1 MVPTKIKGLI
11 LAMAIGASFAAA
23 TAAIPGASAQTATA
37 TVQAAVSEEEA
48 TAIARE
54 AYIYAYPLVLMEMTR
69 RFSTNVA
76 DAHRFGRAP
85 MNQFASVPAFPDDK
99 FKAVVRPN
107 ADTLYSILWFDV
119 SKEPMLVRVPDSGGR
134 YYLMPTLDMWTD
146 VFDSA
151 GKRTTGTGEQL
162 IAIAAPGW
170 QGKLPANATLI
181 HSPTAIGWMVG
192 RTQTN
197 GKPDYDAVHQ
207 FQAGFTATP
216 LSQWGKPY
224 QPPSATINPDW
235 DTATPPVVQ
244 VEKLSPAAYF
254 SLFAE
259 LTKLN
264 PPHANDYSVLS
275 RMRRLGIEP
284 GKPFAFDKASP
295 EVQRALTEGA
305 DAALKEIKTRFR
317 AIGVA
322 NAGWRTN
329 LTAIGT
335 YGTDYLSRAAVAYAG
350 LGANTVEDAVYPTA
364 VTDADGKPFSSD
376 NAYVLHFNKDQIPPA
391 RAFWSLTMYNEE
403 QFFAANPENR
413 FAIGDRDALKYNPD
427 GSLDIYVQRES
438 PGKDKESNWLPA
450 PASGPFTMNLRL
462 YWPKREVLVGNW
474 SPPGV
479 KRVQ

>member
-1 MVPTKIKGLI
+1 MVSTKIKGLI
-11 LAMAIGASFAAA
+11 LAAAFGASIAAA
-23 TAAIPGASAQTATA
+23 TAAVPGASAQTTMATA
-37 TVQAAVSEEEA
+37 QAPVSEEEA

-76 DAHRFGRAP
+76 DTHRFGRAP

-134 YYLMPTLDMWTD
+134 YYLMPMLDMWTD
-146 VFDSA
+146 VFDST
-151 GKRTTGTGEQL
+151 GKRTTGTGEQVL
-162 IAIAAPGW
+162 AIAAPGW
-170 QGKLPANATLI
+170 QGKLPANVTLV
-181 HSPTAIGWMVG
+181 HSPTAIGWMIG

-207 FQAGFTATP
+207 FQAGVTATP

-224 QPPSATINPDW
+224 QAPAGKINPDW
-235 DTATPPVVQ
+235 DTTTPPVVQ
-244 VEKLSPAAYF
+244 VEKLDPAAYF
-254 SLFAE
+254 ALFTE

-264 PPHANDYSVLS
+264 PPHANDNAILS
-275 RMRRLGIEP
+275 RMRRVGIEP
-284 GKPFAFDKASP
+284 GKRFSFDKATP
-295 EVQRALTEGA
+295 EVQRALTEGS
-305 DAALKEIKTRFR
+305 AAAQKEISTRFR
-317 AIGVA
+317 RVGVA

-335 YGTDYLSRAAVAYAG
+335 YGTDYLGRAAVAYAG
-350 LGANTVEDAVYPTA
+350 LGANTIEDAVYPTA
-364 VTDADGKPFSSD
+364 VTDAEGQPFSSD
-376 NAYVLHFNKDQIPPA
+376 KAYVLHFAKDQIPPV

-403 QFFAANPENR
+403 QFFAANPLNR
-413 FAIGDRDALKYNPD
+413 YAIGDRDALKYNPD
-427 GSLDIYVQRES
+427 GSLDIYIQRES

-450 PASGPFTMNLRL
+450 PASGTFTMNLRL
-462 YWPKREVLVGNW
+462 YWPKQEVLVGSW

-479 KRVQ
+479 KRTE

>member
-1 MVPTKIKGLI
+1 MVSTKIKGLI
-11 LAMAIGASFAAA
+11 LAAAFGASIAAA
-23 TAAIPGASAQTATA
+23 TAAVPGASAQTTMA
-37 TVQAAVSEEEA
+37 TVQAPVSEEEA

-76 DAHRFGRAP
+76 DTQRFGRAP

-134 YYLMPTLDMWTD
+134 YYLMPMLDMWTD
-146 VFDSA
+146 VFDST
-151 GKRTTGTGEQL
+151 GKRTTGTGEQVL
-162 IAIAAPGW
+162 AIAAPGW
-170 QGKLPANATLI
+170 QGKLPANVTLV
-181 HSPTAIGWMVG
+181 HSPTAIGWMIG

-207 FQAGFTATP
+207 FQAGVTATP

-224 QPPSATINPDW
+224 QAPAGKINPDW
-235 DTATPPVVQ
+235 DTTTPPVVQ
-244 VEKLSPAAYF
+244 VEKLDPAAYF
-254 SLFAE
+254 ALFTE

-264 PPHANDYSVLS
+264 PPHANDNAILS
-275 RMRRLGIEP
+275 RMRRVGIEP
-284 GKPFAFDKASP
+284 GKRFSFDKATP
-295 EVQRALTEGA
+295 EVQRALTEGS
-305 DAALKEIKTRFR
+305 AAAQKEISARFR
-317 AIGVA
+317 QVGVA

-335 YGTDYLSRAAVAYAG
+335 YGTDYLGRAAVAYAG
-350 LGANTVEDAVYPTA
+350 LGANTIEDAVYPTA
-364 VTDADGKPFSSD
+364 VTDAEGQPFSSD
-376 NAYVLHFNKDQIPPA
+376 KAYVLHFAKDQIPPV

-403 QFFAANPENR
+403 QFFAANPLNR
-413 FAIGDRDALKYNPD
+413 YAIGDRDALNYNPD
-427 GSLDIYVQRES
+427 GSLDIYIQRES

-450 PASGPFTMNLRL
+450 PASGAFTMNLRL
-462 YWPKREVLVGNW
+462 YWPKQEVLVGSW

-479 KRVQ
+479 KRTQ

>member
-1 MVPTKIKGLI
+1 MFSKRIGRLTLVAAFSTVFAASNATIPD
-11 LAMAIGASFAAA
+11 AMAQTTAAA
-23 TAAIPGASAQTATA
+23 QV
-37 TVQAAVSEEEA
+37 TVSQQEA
-48 TAIARE
+48 TEIARE

-69 RFSTNVA
+69 RFSTNVP
-76 DAHRFGRAP
+76 DTRRFTKAP
-85 MNQFASVPAFPDDK
+85 MNQFANVPAFPDDK
-99 FKAVVRPN
+99 FRAVVRPN
-107 ADTLYSILWFDV
+107 ADTLYSIVWFDV
-119 SKEPMLVRVPDSGGR
+119 SKEPLLVRVPDSGGR

-162 IAIAAPGW
+162 LAIAAPGW

-181 HSPTAIGWMVG
+181 HSPTSIGWMIG

-224 QPPSATINPDW
+224 QPPAGKINPDW
-235 DTATPPVVQ
+235 DITTPPVTQ
-244 VEKLSPAAYF
+244 VEKLDPAAYF
-254 SLFAE
+254 SLFTE
-259 LTKLN
+259 LTKRN
-264 PPHANDYSVLS
+264 PPHASDYSVLS

-284 GKPFAFDKASP
+284 GKPFVFDTASP
-295 EVQRALTEGA
+295 EVQRALTEGSA
-305 DAALKEIKTRFR
+305 VALKEIKARFR
-317 AIGVA
+317 EIGVA

-335 YGTDYLSRAAVAYAG
+335 YGTDYLGRAAVAYAG

-364 VTDADGKPFSSD
+364 VTDADGQPFSSD
-376 NAYVLHFNKDQIPPA
+376 KAYVLHFAKDQIPPV
-391 RAFWSLTMYNEE
+391 RAFWSLTMYNQA
-403 QFFAANPENR
+403 QFFAANTENR
-413 FAIGDRDALKYNPD
+413 YAIGDRDALQYNPD
-427 GSLDIYVQRES
+427 GSLDIYIQRES

-462 YWPKREVLVGNW
+462 YWPKREVLVGSW

>member
-1 MVPTKIKGLI
+1 MVSTQIKRAI
-11 LAMAIGASFAAA
+11 LALTLGLLLA
-23 TAAIPGASAQTATA
+23 PGTA
-37 TVQAAVSEEEA
+37 TVQQAFAASAPAAQAAVSQEEA
-48 TAIARE
+48 VEIARE

-76 DAHRFGRAP
+76 DTRRFGKAP

-119 SKEPMLVRVPDSGGR
+119 SKEPVIVRIPDSGGR

-146 VFDSA
+146 VFDSS

-162 IAIAAPGW
+162 LVIAAPGW

-181 HSPTAIGWMVG
+181 HSPTAIGWMIG

-197 GKPDYDAVHQ
+197 GKPDYNAVHQ

-224 QPPSATINPDW
+224 QPPVGKINPDW
-235 DTATPPVVQ
+235 DISTPPVVQ
-244 VEKLSPAAYF
+244 VEKLDPATYF
-254 SLFAE
+254 ALFTE

-264 PPHANDYSVLS
+264 PPHANDYAILN
-275 RMRRLGIEP
+275 RMQRLGIEP
-284 GKPFAFDKASP
+284 GKPFTFGSATP
-295 EVQRALTEGA
+295 EVQQALTEGSA
-305 DAALKEIKTRFR
+305 IAQKEIKVRFR
-317 AIGVA
+317 EIGVS
-322 NAGWRTN
+322 NGGWRTN

-335 YGTDYLSRAAVAYAG
+335 YGTDYLGRAAVAFAG

-364 VTDADGKPFSSD
+364 VVDADGQPFSSD
-376 NAYVLHFNKDQIPPA
+376 KAYVLHFDKDQIPPV

-403 QFFAANPENR
+403 QFFAANSQNR
-413 FAIGDRDALKYNPD
+413 YAIGDRDPLKYNPD
-427 GSLDIYVQRES
+427 GSLDIYIQRQS
-438 PGKDKESNWLPA
+438 PGADKESNWLPA
-450 PASGPFTMNLRL
+450 PANGAFTMNLRL
-462 YWPKREVLVGNW
+462 YWPKREVLLGKWV
-474 SPPGV
+474 PPAV
-479 KRVQ
+479 KRVD

>member
-1 MVPTKIKGLI
+1 MVSTKIKGLI
-11 LAMAIGASFAAA
+11 LAAAFGASIAAA
-23 TAAIPGASAQTATA
+23 TAAVPGASAQTTMA
-37 TVQAAVSEEEA
+37 TVQAPVSEEEA

-76 DAHRFGRAP
+76 DTHRFGRAP

-134 YYLMPTLDMWTD
+134 YYLMPMLDMWTD
-146 VFDSA
+146 VFDST
-151 GKRTTGTGEQL
+151 GKRTTGTGEQVL
-162 IAIAAPGW
+162 AIAAPGW
-170 QGKLPANATLI
+170 QGKLPANVTLV
-181 HSPTAIGWMVG
+181 HSPTAIGWMIG

-207 FQAGFTATP
+207 FQAGVTATP

-224 QPPSATINPDW
+224 QAPAGKINPDW
-235 DTATPPVVQ
+235 DTTTPPVVQ
-244 VEKLSPAAYF
+244 VEKLDPAAYF
-254 SLFAE
+254 ALFTE

-264 PPHANDYSVLS
+264 PPHANDNAILS
-275 RMRRLGIEP
+275 RMRRVGIEP
-284 GKPFAFDKASP
+284 GKRFSFDKATP
-295 EVQRALTEGA
+295 EVQRALTEGS
-305 DAALKEIKTRFR
+305 AAAQKEISTRFR
-317 AIGVA
+317 RVGVA

-335 YGTDYLSRAAVAYAG
+335 YGTDYLGRAAVAYAG
-350 LGANTVEDAVYPTA
+350 LGANTIEDAVYPTA
-364 VTDADGKPFSSD
+364 VTDAEGQPFSSD
-376 NAYVLHFNKDQIPPA
+376 KSYVLHFAKDRIPPV

-403 QFFAANPENR
+403 QFFAANPLNR
-413 FAIGDRDALKYNPD
+413 YAIGDRDALKYNPD
-427 GSLDIYVQRES
+427 GSLDIYIQRES

-450 PASGPFTMNLRL
+450 PASGTFTMNLRL
-462 YWPKREVLVGNW
+462 YWPKQEVLVGSW

-479 KRVQ
+479 KRTE

>member
-11 LAMAIGASFAAA
+11 LASVIGASFAAT
-23 TAAIPGASAQTATA
+23 TAAVPGAFAQTTTA

-76 DAHRFGRAP
+76 DAHRFGKAP

-162 IAIAAPGW
+162 IVIAAPGW

-181 HSPTAIGWMVG
+181 HSPTAIGWMIG

-259 LTKLN
+259 LTTLN

-295 EVQRALTEGA
+295 EVQRALTEGSY
-305 DAALKEIKTRFR
+305 AALKEIKARFR
-317 AIGVA
+317 DIGVA